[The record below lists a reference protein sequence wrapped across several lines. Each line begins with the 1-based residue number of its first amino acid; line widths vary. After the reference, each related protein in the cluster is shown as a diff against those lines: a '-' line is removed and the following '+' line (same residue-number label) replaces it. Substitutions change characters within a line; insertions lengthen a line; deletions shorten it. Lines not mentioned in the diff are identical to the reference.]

1 MIRLSF
7 KRLLNR
13 KGSTLTFL
21 IALTALF
28 ALIPFGLQQSR
39 DTKLA
44 VDHSITEYGRGTYD
58 LLVRPGGSRTET
70 EKQLGMVEDN
80 YIGDSQGGISISEWE
95 ELKEME
101 GIEVAAPVASL
112 GYFRGNQMSIELPRL
127 PEPTRFTWQFFTSDG
142 LTKYPISEP
151 KSLVY
156 FEETHPGLIQYIGN
170 VKTRSQYISSFM
182 NAFMPPS
189 FYPLVAIDIESEE
202 QLTGIDFSGFYLE
215 DEQKKEELLWLQTIL
230 EQYGNP
236 PVIKVLKRDDLTIPL
251 YLKIKAE
258 TLDVEL
264 EDYLEAFNL
273 QESEWL
279 MSIPD
284 KEKLRNMFDMLQDEP
299 IVEETEKEVDLSSL
313 QSPFNGTPIQLNE
326 AFEPSLIERYQADQD
341 TAVYYVAK
349 KIDYANLD
357 QETPAVEIVKEG
369 SPPAYKEVE
378 QKGVS
383 IYGATELPFVLF
395 QAGTFSPKEQT
406 NYLAA
411 SPLGIYGDMEAKTID
426 GQTLV
431 PTTVPGSFISAPA
444 SGVTTL
450 DSAEII
456 KGDKPIDAIRV
467 RVAGIEG
474 YDEEAQEKIDQV
486 AKRLLEMGY
495 EVDVVAGASFQEM
508 TLDVEGIGF
517 VNEQWT
523 TLGVAQELGETW
535 NSVTLLTTGLF
546 VIFGILWVMARL
558 TFEKNVLRGEN
569 DLLFTLGWGKT
580 RIQLR

>member
-70 EKQLGMVEDN
+70 EKQLGVVEDN

-151 KSLVY
+151 ESLVY
-156 FEETHPGLIQYIGN
+156 FEETETGSIQYIADPDL
-170 VKTRSQYISSFM
+170 KQRSFGDRFM
-182 NAFMPPS
+182 TVIMPPN
-189 FYPLVAIDIESEE
+189 YYLLVAIDIESEE
-202 QLTGIDFSGFYLE
+202 QLTGIDFSAFHNADKPFWLSAL
-215 DEQKKEELLWLQTIL
+215 KKN
-230 EQYGNP
+230 YGDP
-236 PVIKVLKRDDLTIPL
+236 HIVKVLKRDGLTIPL
-251 YLKIKAE
+251 FMKIKAE

-284 KEKLRNMFDMLQDEP
+284 
-299 IVEETEKEVDLSSL
+299 
-313 QSPFNGTPIQLNE
+313 
-326 AFEPSLIERYQADQD
+326 
-341 TAVYYVAK
+341 
-349 KIDYANLD
+349 
-357 QETPAVEIVKEG
+357 
-369 SPPAYKEVE
+369 
-378 QKGVS
+378 
-383 IYGATELPFVLF
+383 
-395 QAGTFSPKEQT
+395 
-406 NYLAA
+406 
-411 SPLGIYGDMEAKTID
+411 
-426 GQTLV
+426 
-431 PTTVPGSFISAPA
+431 
-444 SGVTTL
+444 
-450 DSAEII
+450 
-456 KGDKPIDAIRV
+456 
-467 RVAGIEG
+467 
-474 YDEEAQEKIDQV
+474 
-486 AKRLLEMGY
+486 
-495 EVDVVAGASFQEM
+495 
-508 TLDVEGIGF
+508 
-517 VNEQWT
+517 
-523 TLGVAQELGETW
+523 
-535 NSVTLLTTGLF
+535 
-546 VIFGILWVMARL
+546 
-558 TFEKNVLRGEN
+558 
-569 DLLFTLGWGKT
+569 
-580 RIQLR
+580 